1 MPFGPLL
8 AALGV
13 AAIKSEVRA
22 TARRVGRRVAL
33 GAVTALLMLLAF
45 GFALAAFAV
54 WLSGEVGAVVALII
68 VAAGALVLA
77 LIIRGVAMLADRQR
91 PYRPATA
98 PPLAETLAGEGAGE
112 EPPAGSA
119 MGSMAVVALVGFI
132 LAQRLIK
139 R

>member
-22 TARRVGRRVAL
+22 TARRIGRQVAL

-45 GFALAAFAV
+45 GFALAAFTV
-54 WLSGEVGAVVALII
+54 WLSGEVGSVIALII

-77 LIIRGVAMLADRQR
+77 LIIRGIAMLSDRQR
-91 PYRPATA
+91 PYRTAAA
-98 PPLAETLAGEGAGE
+98 PPIADTLAGEDAGE
-112 EPPAGSA
+112 APPAGSA

-132 LAQRLIK
+132 LAQRLFK